1 MSYKSFFTAALVAAV
16 SFSAQA
22 TQIDFEST
30 GSPNNYNAL
39 DYAID
44 GFVFNQTMHNF
55 DISVGAPW
63 STSGPAHSGR
73 YAALNN
79 YGGAGEITLQG
90 GGTFSFQNMWLKN
103 WDTSYSNSITVSGLL
118 NGVQVGSVTGVLGNS
133 WANYAGNFSTIDT
146 LRISTNGYFLVDDIS
161 LNVTAVPE
169 PETYAMLLAGLGL
182 LGGMARRKKR
192 VQK

>member
-30 GSPNNYNAL
+30 GSPNTYNAL
-39 DYAID
+39 NYAID
-44 GFVFNQTMHNF
+44 GFVFNHTMDNI
-55 DISVGAPW
+55 DIGAGAPW
-63 STSGPAHSGR
+63 SGFGPAHSGR

-79 YGGAGEITLQG
+79 YSGAGEITLQG
-90 GGTFSFQNMWLKN
+90 GGTFSFQNLWLKD
-103 WDTSYSNSITVSGLL
+103 WSGNSSSVTVSGLL
-118 NGVQVGSVTGVLGNS
+118 NGVQVGSVSGVLGNS

-146 LRISTNGYFLVDDIS
+146 LRISTNAVFLVDDIS
-161 LNVTAVPE
+161 LNVAAVPE
-169 PETYAMLLAGLGL
+169 PETYGMLLAGLGL

-192 VQK
+192 LQK

>member
-1 MSYKSFFTAALVAAV
+1 MSCKSFFTAALVAAV

-30 GSPNNYNAL
+30 GSPNTYNAL
-39 DYAID
+39 NYAID
-44 GFVFNQTMHNF
+44 GFVFNQTLDNI
-55 DISVGAPW
+55 DIGAGAPW
-63 STSGPAHSGR
+63 SGTGPAHSGR

-79 YGGAGEITLQG
+79 YSGAGEITLQG
-90 GGTFSFQNMWLKN
+90 GGTFSFQNMWLKDWYN
-103 WDTSYSNSITVSGLL
+103 GSNSVTVSGLL
-118 NGVQVGSVTGVLGNS
+118 NGVQVGSVSGVLGNS

-146 LRISTNGYFLVDDIS
+146 LRISTNGIFLVDDIS
-161 LNVTAVPE
+161 LNVAAVPE

-192 VQK
+192 LQK